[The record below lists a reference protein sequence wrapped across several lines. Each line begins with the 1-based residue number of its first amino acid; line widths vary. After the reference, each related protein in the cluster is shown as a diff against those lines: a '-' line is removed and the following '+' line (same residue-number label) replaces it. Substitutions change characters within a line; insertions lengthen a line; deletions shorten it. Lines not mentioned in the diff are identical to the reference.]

1 MTNTQKTD
9 RWSQLCGK
17 KNLVKLSLLAL
28 STLFFISCNEQK
40 DAINAQKDFTKDSID
55 TQKEIV
61 TEEAAE
67 AIRRTDLNA
76 TIDKAD
82 IEAERVAAQAQ
93 LDADKV
99 RADAEAVAAKAK
111 VDAVNN
117 Q

>member
-1 MTNTQKTD
+1 MIT
-9 RWSQLCGK
+9 
-17 KNLVKLSLLAL
+17 LSLLAL
-28 STLFFISCNEQK
+28 TTLIFVGCNEQK
-40 DAINAQKDFTKDSID
+40 AAIDAQSDYTKEAID

-67 AIRRTDLNA
+67 AIRRTELNA

-82 IEAERVAAQAQ
+82 IEAEKVAAQAQ